1 MITREEK
8 FGWVLSSPYIIYF
21 IIISAFPII
30 FSLVLMF
37 MRWNMLSSMQ
47 FVGLQNFL
55 TLFQDPLFWK
65 ALLNTFI
72 FLIIHIPLQIGLA
85 LLISALLNSP
95 DLIWKS
101 FFRSTFFMPVVIS
114 GVVVTLLWKQLYS
127 TETGL
132 LNNIL
137 LGMSLE
143 KIPWLTSTKVAM
155 PAIAIMAT
163 WKNLGLYIVILLAGL
178 QSIPRSL
185 YEAAEI
191 DGASKIQ
198 QFFHITI
205 PVVNPTLI
213 TFIVLSTI
221 GGFSLFIEPYIMT
234 GGGPLNSTLSTNLY
248 IYQQAFSF
256 YKMGYAAT
264 LGFMMAFVIF
274 LVVMLQ
280 RKYIEREI

>member
-1 MITREEK
+1 M
-8 FGWVLSSPYIIYF
+8 
-21 IIISAFPII
+21 
-30 FSLVLMF
+30 
-37 MRWNMLSSMQ
+37 
-47 FVGLQNFL
+47 
-55 TLFQDPLFWK
+55 
-65 ALLNTFI
+65 
-72 FLIIHIPLQIGLA
+72 
-85 LLISALLNSP
+85 
-95 DLIWKS
+95 
-101 FFRSTFFMPVVIS
+101 
-114 GVVVTLLWKQLYS
+114 
-127 TETGL
+127 
-132 LNNIL
+132 
-137 LGMSLE
+137 
-143 KIPWLTSTKVAM
+143 
-155 PAIAIMAT
+155 
-163 WKNLGLYIVILLAGL
+163 LAGL

-185 YEAAEI
+185 YEAADI

-205 PVVNPTLI
+205 PMVNPTLI
-213 TFIVLSTI
+213 TVIVLSTI

>member
-1 MITREEK
+1 MIDREEK
-8 FGWVLSSPYIIYF
+8 FGWILSSPYIIYF

-30 FSLVLMF
+30 FSLILMF

-47 FVGLQNFL
+47 FIGLQNFF

-65 ALLNTFI
+65 ALVNTFI
-72 FLIIHIPLQIGLA
+72 FLIIHIPLQICLA
-85 LLISALLNSP
+85 LLISALLNNP

-143 KIPWLTSTKVAM
+143 KIHWLTSTKIAM

-163 WKNLGLYIVILLAGL
+163 WKNLGLYIIILLAGL

-185 YEAAEI
+185 YEAADI
-191 DGASKIQ
+191 DGAGKIQ

-205 PVVNPTLI
+205 PMVNPTLI
-213 TFIVLSTI
+213 TVIVLSTI

-264 LGFMMAFVIF
+264 MGFMMALIIF
-274 LVVMLQ
+274 IVVMLQ

>member
-1 MITREEK
+1 
-8 FGWVLSSPYIIYF
+8 
-21 IIISAFPII
+21 
-30 FSLVLMF
+30 
-37 MRWNMLSSMQ
+37 
-47 FVGLQNFL
+47 
-55 TLFQDPLFWK
+55 
-65 ALLNTFI
+65 
-72 FLIIHIPLQIGLA
+72 
-85 LLISALLNSP
+85 
-95 DLIWKS
+95 
-101 FFRSTFFMPVVIS
+101 
-114 GVVVTLLWKQLYS
+114 
-127 TETGL
+127 
-132 LNNIL
+132 
-137 LGMSLE
+137 
-143 KIPWLTSTKVAM
+143 M

-185 YEAAEI
+185 YEAADI

-205 PVVNPTLI
+205 PMVNPTLI
-213 TFIVLSTI
+213 TVIVLSTI

>member
-1 MITREEK
+1 MIDREEK
-8 FGWVLSSPYIIYF
+8 FGWILSSPYIIYF

-30 FSLVLMF
+30 FSLILMF

-47 FVGLQNFL
+47 FIGLQNFF

-65 ALLNTFI
+65 ALVNTFI
-72 FLIIHIPLQIGLA
+72 FLIIHIPLQICLA
-85 LLISALLNSP
+85 LLISALLNNP

-143 KIPWLTSTKVAM
+143 KIHWLTSTKIAM

-185 YEAAEI
+185 YEAADI
-191 DGASKIQ
+191 DGAGKIQ

-205 PVVNPTLI
+205 PMVNPTLI
-213 TFIVLSTI
+213 TVIVLSTI

-264 LGFMMAFVIF
+264 MGFMMALIIF
-274 LVVMLQ
+274 IVVMLQ

>member
-8 FGWVLSSPYIIYF
+8 FGWILSSPYIIYF
-21 IIISAFPII
+21 VIISAFPII
-30 FSLVLMF
+30 FSLILMF

-47 FVGLQNFL
+47 FIGLQNFI

-72 FLIIHIPLQIGLA
+72 FLIIHIPLQICLA

-101 FFRSTFFMPVVIS
+101 FFRSTFFIPVVIS

-137 LGMSLE
+137 LGINLE
-143 KIPWLTSTKVAM
+143 KIPWLTSTKVA
-155 PAIAIMAT
+155 I
-163 WKNLGLYIVILLAGL
+163 GLYIVILLAGL

-185 YEAAEI
+185 YEAADI

-205 PVVNPTLI
+205 PMVNPTLI
-213 TFIVLSTI
+213 TVIVLSTI